1 MTQLQHD
8 VTRLYTLWHTIGI
21 WIYLD
26 ILSFQANVLFYVLYA
41 YFISEINV

>member
-26 ILSFQANVLFYVLYA
+26 ILSFQANVLFTYYTRIL
-41 YFISEINV
+41 FSEINV